1 MTNKELHQ
9 RTVAIHTHG
18 CKLNQA
24 DSQALA
30 RRFREAGYRVV
41 APSAP
46 ADVVVLNSC
55 TVTATAD
62 AKARQY
68 LRAARRRNP
77 GAIVVA
83 TGCYA
88 QRAPAELEG
97 LAEVSLVIGNTG
109 KAGLV
114 ESVQDVME
122 AQRPPSSYLLSF
134 PRKREFTQPTQERP
148 HPNPLPEGEGTVAG
162 ERSQHPHPN
171 PPPQGDGI
179 VAEGEG
185 ILRAGRTRAMVK
197 IQEGCDQVCAYCI
210 VPKVRGRE
218 RSIPPE
224 AIIAEINRLASDKR
238 GAEGFRE
245 VALTGTQLGTYGF
258 DLPGVNLQRL
268 LERILAE
275 TDVERVRVSSLQAHE
290 ITAPLLELWSDSRLM
305 PHFHIPLQSGCDSTL
320 KAMRRRYDTAQFAAS
335 VASVRRMYPDAGIT
349 TDIIVGFPGETA
361 ADFAAS
367 LDFAAAMQFS
377 DIHAFPYSQR
387 PGTSA
392 AYFQDAGGRAGEAG
406 ANGGNAGIV
415 GGVRVPVPGEPTGVG
430 APGAVGANFRQ
441 RQRMVGPHRQ
451 LSAGSRRQRFAPV
464 QPNHQRSSDGIGR
477 RLGAGRSDS
486 VGTHRCAPLQAVQ
499 GILRLNQD

>member
-1 MTNKELHQ
+1 MSREAPQ

-24 DSQALA
+24 DSQSLA
-30 RRFREAGYRVV
+30 RRFRQAGYRVV
-41 APSAP
+41 EPSAP
-46 ADVVVLNSC
+46 ADVVVLNTC

-62 AKARQY
+62 AKARQF

-77 GAIVVA
+77 AAVVVA

-114 ESVQDVME
+114 ESVRNAVGARTAISASSGSSASSAVSESKDV
-122 AQRPPSSYLLSF
+122 
-134 PRKREFTQPTQERP
+134 T
-148 HPNPLPEGEGTVAG
+148 
-162 ERSQHPHPN
+162 
-171 PPPQGDGI
+171 
-179 VAEGEG
+179 
-185 ILRAGRTRAMVK
+185 RTRAMVK

-218 RSIPPE
+218 RSIPPDTLV
-224 AIIAEINRLASDKR
+224 ADINRYA
-238 GAEGFRE
+238 AEGFRE

-258 DLPGVNLQRL
+258 DLPGADLPGL

-275 TDVERVRVSSLQAHE
+275 TDMERVRVSSLQAHE

-320 KAMRRRYDTAQFAAS
+320 EAMRRRYNTAQFAAS
-335 VASVRRMYPDAGIT
+335 VESIRGMYPGAGIT
-349 TDIIVGFPGETA
+349 TDIIVGFPGETG

-367 LDFAAAMQFS
+367 LEFASEMQFS
-377 DIHAFPYSQR
+377 DIHAFPYSPR

-392 AYFQDAGGRAGEAG
+392 AYLRHQVPEPEKRARMGEILALSAESALRFRG
-406 ANGGNAGIV
+406 SQLGSVRPVLWERTSGS
-415 GGVRVPVPGEPTGVG
+415 GGVWSGLTDNYLRVR
-430 APGAVGANFRQ
+430 AA
-441 RQRMVGPHRQ
+441 
-451 LSAGSRRQRFAPV
+451 
-464 QPNHQRSSDGIGR
+464 
-477 RLGAGRSDS
+477 SDS
-486 VGTHRCAPLQAVQ
+486 PLS
-499 GILRLNQD
+499 NQITNASLKELEGDWVMAEVTT

>member
-1 MTNKELHQ
+1 MTNKEPPQ

-24 DSQALA
+24 DSQTLA
-30 RRFREAGYRVV
+30 RCFRDAGYRVV
-41 APSAP
+41 GPSAP

-109 KAGLV
+109 KAGLA
-114 ESVQDVME
+114 E
-122 AQRPPSSYLLSF
+122 AIQGALETQILSLDAPASLSDAAALSLGAPAPFF
-134 PRKREFTQPTQERP
+134 PRKRESIPSAGLRP
-148 HPNPLPEGEGTVAG
+148 
-162 ERSQHPHPN
+162 QHPHPN
-171 PPPQGDGI
+171 PPPQGEGI
-179 VAEGEG
+179 VAEGD
-185 ILRAGRTRAMVK
+185 RTSKMGRTRAMVK

-224 AIIAEINRLASDKR
+224 TIMAEINRHA
-238 GAEGFRE
+238 AEGFRE

-258 DLPGVNLQRL
+258 DLPGANLQRL

-290 ITAPLLELWSDSRLM
+290 ITGPLLDMWGDLRLM
-305 PHFHIPLQSGCDSTL
+305 RHFHIPLQSGCDSTL

-335 VASVRRMYPDAGIT
+335 VDSVRRMYADAGLT

-367 LDFAAAMQFS
+367 LEFAAEMQFS
-377 DIHAFPYSQR
+377 DIHAFPYSSR

-392 AYFQDAGGRAGEAG
+392 AYFHSQVAEPEKRARMGEMLA
-406 ANGGNAGIV
+406 
-415 GGVRVPVPGEPTGVG
+415 
-430 APGAVGANFRQ
+430 
-441 RQRMVGPHRQ
+441 
-451 LSAGSRRQRFAPV
+451 LSAESALRFRESQLGTLRPVLWERASGSGSLWSGLTDNYLRVRAV
-464 QPNHQRSSDGIGR
+464 
-477 RLGAGRSDS
+477 SDS
-486 VGTHRCAPLQAVQ
+486 PLSNRITDA
-499 GILRLNQD
+499 RLTELEGDWVMAEVMA